1 MTFTNHK
8 APTEPIIIP
17 HIQRKR
23 KMNYLG
29 LNKDKTTATVKSL
42 NQLLANYH
50 FYYQNL
56 RNFHWNIKGQNF
68 FELHAQFEGLYNDAR
83 LKIDEI
89 AERILTLRHRP
100 LSTISAYADNAE
112 IKEYHRPMQDRD
124 MMKAIL
130 ENHKILIENF
140 RKVLKE
146 AGKAGDEGTIDMIGG
161 FLETIEKSSWILEA
175 WTADNTVF
183 DHVW

>member
-1 MTFTNHK
+1 MIDADRLTTK
-8 APTEPIIIP
+8 ELLIIP
-17 HIQRKR
+17 HLQKR
-23 KMNYLG
+23 KEMNYLG
-29 LNKDKTTATVKSL
+29 LDKDKTTATVKAL

-68 FELHAQFEGLYNDAR
+68 FELHNQFEGLYNDAR

-100 LSTISAYADNAE
+100 LSTISAYVDNTE
-112 IKEYHRPMQDRD
+112 IGEYHKPLKDTEMV
-124 MMKAIL
+124 KALL

-140 RKVLKE
+140 RKVLQ
-146 AGKAGDEGTIDMIGG
+146 AADKAGDEGTIDMIGG
-161 FLETIEKSSWILEA
+161 FMENMEKLSWMLDA
-175 WTADNTVF
+175 WAA
-183 DHVW
+183 DHVVYDHVQ